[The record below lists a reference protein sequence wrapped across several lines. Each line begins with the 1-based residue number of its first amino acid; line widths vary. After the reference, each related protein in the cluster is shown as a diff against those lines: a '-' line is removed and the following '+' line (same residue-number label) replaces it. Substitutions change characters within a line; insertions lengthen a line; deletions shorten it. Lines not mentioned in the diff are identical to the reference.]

1 MSLTKGQKIFIVIT
15 AALWLLVFM
24 LGCATHCRIDQRVP
38 EGETFES
45 AKQLTKEQC
54 K

>member
-1 MSLTKGQKIFIVIT
+1 MKYLIV
-15 AALWLLVFM
+15 LCLM
-24 LGCATHCRIDQRVP
+24 LSGCANHCRIDQRVP

-45 AKQLTKEQC
+45 AERLTKEQC